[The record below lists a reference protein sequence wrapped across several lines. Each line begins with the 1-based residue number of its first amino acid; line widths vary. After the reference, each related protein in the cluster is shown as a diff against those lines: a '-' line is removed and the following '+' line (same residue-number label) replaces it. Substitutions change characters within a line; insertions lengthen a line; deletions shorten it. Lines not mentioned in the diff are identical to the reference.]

1 MLYPLFH
8 MFQSFRITYFLFIFF
23 NFLFILPQLSA
34 LAKVNYTLSMPEPQ
48 THYFNVQ
55 LVFDNPGKEYLD
67 VKMPVWT
74 PGSYLVREYAKNVEG
89 FAATANNQPLR
100 FEKITKNTWR
110 VYAAKAPQVRVTY
123 QVYAFELTVRTSF
136 LNAEHGYVNGASM
149 FMYPDGLQ
157 KEASEITV
165 VPYKD
170 WKVVST
176 ALPAVS
182 NQPFTFRAANYDEVV
197 DSPFEIGNHEV
208 WQFEVNSI
216 PHRVAMFGESNAIK
230 ERFLADLKKITTTA
244 TQVMGETPLDRY
256 LFIIH
261 NLLVGGGGL
270 EHKFSTTLQV
280 KKWGY
285 STSAGYN
292 SILGLAA
299 HEYFHLW
306 NVKRLRPAGLGPF
319 DYDVETYTNLLWISE
334 GFTSYYANVILR
346 RSGFLTNEQYLTILA
361 EEISTLENAPGVRV
375 QSAAESSFDAWIKYY
390 RPNENSANAGTS
402 YYSKGAVIG
411 LLLNLEILQRTN
423 GQKSLDDV
431 MRQLYQQYYKK
442 LDRGFTD
449 AEFKQAAE
457 NVAGGKLDAFFNDYV
472 YGTKTPAYATYFSYA
487 GLNFTNQNAEKPGAN
502 LGAKVSLTTG
512 RQLVTSVVRD
522 GSAWKGGLNVN
533 DEILALNGYRI
544 TDDVNQSLVGA
555 RPGQPISLLVN
566 RDGQIINLEF
576 PLVRSET
583 RSYKIT
589 PNEKPTKDQAKI
601 ITNWMSE
608 K

>member
-1 MLYPLFH
+1 
-8 MFQSFRITYFLFIFF
+8 MFQRFRIVCFSVLFLIF
-23 NFLFILPQLSA
+23 LIVPVKLWA
-34 LAKVNYTLSMPEPQ
+34 IAKVNYTLSMPEPQ
-48 THYFNVQ
+48 THYFTVE
-55 LVFDNPGKEYLD
+55 LIFDNPGKEYLD

-74 PGSYLVREYAKNVEG
+74 PGSYLVREYAKNVEA
-89 FAATANNQPLR
+89 FTATAGNQPIR

-110 VYAAKAPQVRVTY
+110 VYAAKAPQVKVTY

-157 KEASEITV
+157 NEASEIKV

-176 ALPAVS
+176 ALPAVG

-197 DSPFEIGNHEV
+197 DSPIEIGNHEV
-208 WQFEVNSI
+208 WQFEVNGI
-216 PHRVAMFGESNAIK
+216 PHRVAMFGESNANK
-230 ERFLADLKKITTTA
+230 ERFLADLKKITATA
-244 TQVMGETPLDRY
+244 IQIMGESPLDRY

-261 NLLVGGGGL
+261 NLPVGGGGL

-285 STSAGYN
+285 STVAGYN

-306 NVKRLRPAGLGPF
+306 NVKRLRPVGLGPF
-319 DYDVETYTNLLWISE
+319 NYDAETYTNLLWVSE

-346 RSGFLTNEQYLTILA
+346 RSGFLGNEQYLATLA
-361 EEISTLENAPGVRV
+361 EEISALENAPGVRV

-411 LLLNLEILQRTN
+411 LLLNLEILHRTN

-457 NVAGGKLDAFFNDYV
+457 QVAGSKLDAFFSDYI
-472 YGTKTPAYATYFSYA
+472 YGIKTPAYATFFGYA
-487 GLNFTNQNAEKPGAN
+487 GLNVVNQNAGKQDAN
-502 LGAKVSLTTG
+502 LGAKVALTSG
-512 RQLVTSVVRD
+512 RQLVTAVVRD

-566 RDGQIINLEF
+566 RDGQMLHLEF
-576 PLVRSET
+576 PLVPSEV
-583 RSYKIT
+583 RSYKISLSD
-589 PNEKPTKDQAKI
+589 KPSKEQSKI
-601 ITNWMSE
+601 VAAWMNG

>member
-1 MLYPLFH
+1 
-8 MFQSFRITYFLFIFF
+8 
-23 NFLFILPQLSA
+23 
-34 LAKVNYTLSMPEPQ
+34 MPEPH
-48 THYFNVQ
+48 THYFTVEM
-55 LVFDNPGKEYLD
+55 VFDNPGKEYLD

-74 PGSYLVREYAKNVEG
+74 PGSYLVREYAKNVED
-89 FAATANNQPLR
+89 FAATANNQPIR
-100 FEKITKNTWR
+100 FEKIFKNTWR
-110 VYAAKAPQVRVTY
+110 VYAAKAPQVKVTY

-157 KEASEITV
+157 KEASEIKV
-165 VPYKD
+165 IPYKD

-176 ALPAVS
+176 ALPAAGS
-182 NQPFTFRAANYDEVV
+182 QPFTFRATDYDELV

-208 WQFEVNSI
+208 WQFEVNNI
-216 PHRVAMFGESNAIK
+216 PHRVAMFGESNANK
-230 ERFLADLKKITTTA
+230 EKFLVDLKKITSTA
-244 TQVMGETPLDRY
+244 TQVMGESPLDRY

-261 NLLVGGGGL
+261 NLPIGGGGL

-285 STSAGYN
+285 GTTAGYN

-319 DYDVETYTNLLWISE
+319 NYDAETYTNLLWISE
-334 GFTSYYANVILR
+334 GFTSYYANLILR
-346 RSGFLTNEQYLTILA
+346 RSGFFQTNERYLTNQA
-361 EEISTLENAPGVRV
+361 EEISALENTPGVRV

-411 LLLNLEILQRTN
+411 LLLNLEILHRTK
-423 GQKSLDDV
+423 GQQSLDDV
-431 MRQLYQQYYKK
+431 MRQMYQQYYKK
-442 LDRGFTD
+442 LNRGFTD
-449 AEFKQAAE
+449 AEFKKTAE
-457 NVAGGKLDAFFNDYV
+457 NIAGGKLDAFFNDYV
-472 YGTKTPAYATYFSYA
+472 YGTKTPDYATYLSYA
-487 GLNFTNQNAEKPGAN
+487 GLNFVNQNAEKQDAN

-512 RQLVTSVVRD
+512 RQLVTSVLRD

-533 DEILALNGYRI
+533 DEILALNGYRL

-555 RPGQPISLLVN
+555 KPGQSISLLVN
-566 RDGQIINLEF
+566 RDGQMLNLEF
-576 PLVRSET
+576 PLVQTEIRSF
-583 RSYKIT
+583 RIT
-589 PNEKPTKDQAKI
+589 PSEEPTKDQAKI
-601 ITNWMSE
+601 LASWMSG